1 MNIKVLEDVFRLK
14 KKEIETYVKEMFP
27 RKAGKVA
34 LDHFR
39 ENFDN
44 EGYVD
49 GGLHQWDDPKRKR
62 QKGKAATQYKT
73 LHSGRNNLRNSL
85 RARVEGGKVIIHTD
99 VEYAYIHNYGGNIN
113 HTITRKQRARAMQT
127 HIDKTEAQHRKKN
140 DIWKGL
146 ALTGRTSYVIKM
158 PKRQFIGPSQE
169 LKEALRS
176 MAEKDINNLLNK

>member
-1 MNIKVLEDVFRLK
+1 MSIKVLEEVFRRK
-14 KKEIETYVKEMFP
+14 QKEIETYVKEKFP

-49 GGLHQWDDPKRKR
+49 GGLHKWKDPKRKR
-62 QKGKAATQYKT
+62 QKGKAATHYKT

-85 RARVEGGKVIIHTD
+85 RVRVEGGKVIIHTD

-113 HTITRKQRARAMQT
+113 HPITRKQRVRAMET
-127 HIDKTEAQHRKKN
+127 HISRTGTGYRSKN
-140 DIWKGL
+140 SMWKGL

-158 PKRQFIGPSQE
+158 PRRQFIGPSRE
-169 LKEALRS
+169 LTEALRD
-176 MAEKDINNLLNK
+176 MAEKDISNLLNK